1 MTSAA
6 EPCDASIWSNTR
18 MRLERK
24 GNKFVIL
31 EETKKGKEK
40 EIGTLRAHD
49 FKPLGGVKDF
59 TGRKKEKLEE
69 LVGMQRA
76 RDIAVSI
83 WCKMVLFGIQAD
95 EVLEILEDLANGT
108 KSVDGRSAEKTPEE
122 YDRIFEQVLA
132 QSEEIVARLKLITAA
147 RAKAKSRR

>member
-1 MTSAA
+1 
-6 EPCDASIWSNTR
+6 

-147 RAKAKSRR
+147 RAKTKSRR